1 MPTFRKGMLN
11 IANEMQMP
19 KKILIVDDEPNI
31 VVPLEFLMKQSGYEV
46 MIARNGKEVLESV
59 VKSRPDLVL
68 LDIMLPDITG
78 FEVCHTLRTAYD
90 MQDMKIIL
98 LTAKSRD
105 SDIEKGMAMGA
116 DAYIIKPFSTKE
128 LVKKINEMIN

>member
-1 MPTFRKGMLN
+1 MTS
-11 IANEMQMP
+11 EVQMP

-78 FEVCHTLRTAYD
+78 FEICHTLRTAYD